1 MSNRRVFLFCIL
13 VPVAS
18 SLLLCADEPTE
29 IQSIDTQL
37 ESLEGE
43 LKNLRKD
50 AFNNEMEAQP
60 YMLESRK
67 EYTESIQAS
76 EDDEKRILIVKEKIR
91 LLKERKQALLNEPP
105 K

>member
-1 MSNRRVFLFCIL
+1 MSNRRGLFFCIL
-13 VPVAS
+13 ATLALS
-18 SLLLCADEPTE
+18 ALCADAPTE
-29 IQSIDTQL
+29 IKTIDAQL

-43 LKNLRKD
+43 LKTLRKD

-67 EYTESIQAS
+67 EYTENIQAN
-76 EDDEKRILIVKEKIR
+76 EDDEKRILLIKEKIR
-91 LLKERKQALLNEPP
+91 ILKERKQALLNEQS